1 MSECESVCV
10 CLNSH
15 TTRDIIFQSGR
26 GGGLGVPNI
35 EWIYTASRTGHLLNM
50 LNNDSTSVR
59 ELVTFPTST
68 AA

>member
-1 MSECESVCV
+1 MCV
-10 CLNSH
+10 CLKSH

-50 LNNDSTSVR
+50 LNNDDTSVR